1 MAIGPAW
8 TPTPGFYRKGFLL
21 MPQLTLSH
29 MTPPQTPRRS
39 CFPLF
44 LSRRVFAS
52 RVFAFR
58 ALSIALASAVLLGLG
73 AVRPAQAQLDTQT
86 VAVLDFEVLPGLDP
100 NLGRKAADALA
111 VELQT
116 FTANEPVARQRIEVV
131 PRQRMLQTIY
141 DTTALSPPYT
151 DIIQSR
157 LARATGSSS
166 VYSGRVLSAFVNP
179 GKSARVAVEVV
190 HFELA
195 MGDYSNGAIASQ
207 LATSPLGDADSD
219 LLIDEALNKAIYA
232 AVLEIKRKPFP
243 IGTVQVV
250 TRDEAIINLGF
261 RNGVSR
267 GQRYAILRD
276 IYRGRDATDRDIVE
290 RVKIGEMIIT
300 KVDVDQASGILTAG
314 GGAGVK
320 ISDKVRKI
328 YIPSN
333 LPQDLQD
340 RDAKSKRYLTPDQMK
355 ASSAADAARRAFEEQ
370 RLREEAAVT
379 AERESYKRDSNY
391 KEKRRHGIDY

>member
-1 MAIGPAW
+1 MPQPTLPRM
-8 TPTPGFYRKGFLL
+8 TPTL
-21 MPQLTLSH
+21 
-29 MTPPQTPRRS
+29 RRFR
-39 CFPLF
+39 FPSLPAQRAF
-44 LSRRVFAS
+44 VSRISTIAVAS
-52 RVFAFR
+52 S
-58 ALSIALASAVLLGLG
+58 LLLGLG
-73 AVRPAQAQLDTQT
+73 VLRPAHAQLDTQT

-111 VELQT
+111 VELQV
-116 FTANEPVARQRIEVV
+116 FTANAPVARQRIEVV

-141 DTTALSPPYT
+141 ETTALSPPYT
-151 DIIQSR
+151 DIIQMR
-157 LARATGSSS
+157 LARATGATS
-166 VYSGRVLSAFVNP
+166 VYSGRVLSATVNP
-179 GKSARVAVEVV
+179 GKAARVAVEVV

-207 LATSPLGDADSD
+207 LATSPLGDADND
-219 LLIDEALNKAIYA
+219 LLIDEALNKAVYA
-232 AVLEIKRKPFP
+232 SVLEINRRPFP
-243 IGTVQVV
+243 IGTVQIV
-250 TRDEAIINLGF
+250 TRDEAIINLGS

-276 IYRGRDATDRDIVE
+276 IYRGRDATDRDINE
-290 RVKIGEMIIT
+290 RIKVGEMIVT

-333 LPQDLQD
+333 LPQELQD
-340 RDAKSKRYLTPDQMK
+340 MDAERMRYLTPDEMK
-355 ASSAADAARRAFEEQ
+355 ARDAADAARRAFDDE
-370 RLREEAAVT
+370 RRREEAAVA
-379 AERESYKRDSNY
+379 AERKAFKRDSNY

>member
-1 MAIGPAW
+1 
-8 TPTPGFYRKGFLL
+8 
-21 MPQLTLSH
+21 MPQLTPSR
-29 MTPPQTPRRS
+29 T
-39 CFPLF
+39 
-44 LSRRVFAS
+44 SRRFCWSPFFIKRALPIVFAG
-52 RVFAFR
+52 
-58 ALSIALASAVLLGLG
+58 AVVLGLG
-73 AVRPAQAQLDTQT
+73 AARPAQAQLETQT
-86 VAVLDFEVLPGLDP
+86 VDVLDFEVLPGLDP

-151 DIIQSR
+151 DIIQMR
-157 LARATGSSS
+157 LARATGASS
-166 VYSGRVLSAFVNP
+166 VYSGRVLSATVSP
-179 GKSARVAVEVV
+179 GKAARVAVEVV
-190 HFELA
+190 HFEVA

-207 LATSPLGDADSD
+207 LAESTLDNADSD

-243 IGTVQVV
+243 IGTVQIV
-250 TRDEAIINLGF
+250 TRDEAIINLGS

-290 RVKIGEMIIT
+290 RVKIGEMVIT
-300 KVDVDQASGILTAG
+300 KVDVDQSSAILTAG

-328 YIPSN
+328 YIPTN
-333 LPQDLQD
+333 LPQTLQD
-340 RDAKSKRYLTPDQMK
+340 RDLQLTRYLTPDQMK
-355 ASSAADAARRAFEEQ
+355 ARDAAEAARRAFEEQ
-370 RLREEAAVT
+370 TRREEAAVA
-379 AERESYKRDSNY
+379 AEAKSAKRNSHY
-391 KEKRRHGIDY
+391 KEKKKHGITY

>member
-1 MAIGPAW
+1 MI
-8 TPTPGFYRKGFLL
+8 
-21 MPQLTLSH
+21 S
-29 MTPPQTPRRS
+29 PRTTRR
-39 CFPLF
+39 F
-44 LSRRVFAS
+44 LSKRVFAS
-52 RVFAFR
+52 RVFALR
-58 ALSIALASAVLLGLG
+58 VLPIVLASAAFLGLG
-73 AVRPAQAQLDTQT
+73 ALRPAQAQLDTQT
-86 VAVLDFEVLPGLDP
+86 VVVLDFDVLPGLDP

-131 PRQRMLQTIY
+131 PRQRLLQTMY
-141 DTTALSPPYT
+141 NTTALSPPYT
-151 DIIQSR
+151 DIIQLR
-157 LARATGSSS
+157 LARATGASS
-166 VYSGRVLSAFVNP
+166 VYSGRVLSATVSP
-179 GKSARVAVEVV
+179 GKAARVAVEVV

-195 MGDYSNGAIASQ
+195 MGDYSNGAISSQ

-243 IGTVQVV
+243 IGTVQIV
-250 TRDEAIINLGF
+250 TRDEAIINLGS

-276 IYRGRDATDRDIVE
+276 VYRGRDATDRDINE

-300 KVDVDQASGILTAG
+300 KVDVDQSSAVLTAG

-333 LPQDLQD
+333 VPQNLQD
-340 RDAKSKRYLTPDQMK
+340 MDADRMRYLTPDQMK
-355 ASSAADAARRAFEEQ
+355 ARDAAEAARRAFEEE
-370 RLREEAAVT
+370 RRREEAAVA
-379 AERESYKRDSNY
+379 AERKAYKRDSKY

>member
-1 MAIGPAW
+1 
-8 TPTPGFYRKGFLL
+8 
-21 MPQLTLSH
+21 MPQLTLPRMIPS
-29 MTPPQTPRRS
+29 QTPRRFCS
-39 CFPLF
+39 PPF
-44 LSRRVFAS
+44 LSKRVFAS
-52 RVFAFR
+52 RV
-58 ALSIALASAVLLGLG
+58 LPIVVASAALLGFGVL
-73 AVRPAQAQLDTQT
+73 RPAHAQLDTQT

-157 LARATGSSS
+157 LARATGASS
-166 VYSGRVLSAFVNP
+166 VYSGRVLSATVNP
-179 GKSARVAVEVV
+179 GKAARVAVEVV

-195 MGDYSNGAIASQ
+195 MGDFSNGAISSQ

-232 AVLEIKRKPFP
+232 AVLEVKRKPFP
-243 IGTVQVV
+243 IGTVQIV
-250 TRDEAIINLGF
+250 TRDEAVINLGS

-300 KVDVDQASGILTAG
+300 KVDVDQASAILSAG

-333 LPQDLQD
+333 TTQSLQD
-340 RDAKSKRYLTPDQMK
+340 TDARSKRYLTPDQMK
-355 ASSAADAARRAFEEQ
+355 ASSAADAARHAFEEQ
-370 RLREEAAVT
+370 SLREETAVA
-379 AERESYKRDSNY
+379 AERKTYKRDSKY